1 MVAML
6 NAIPLGLNFS
16 ITRVMFVCWLD
27 AANAFEE
34 GAIVLDRVRAAQMAD
49 T

>member
-1 MVAML
+1 MAIL

-34 GAIVLDRVRAAQMAD
+34 GVIVLDRERAARLTD
-49 T
+49 P